1 MQLRLEETQK
11 ATHVHQQRHNWEV
24 QINEEKRAL
33 MIQLQKEKT
42 HHEALKVEA
51 DEYKRHVMRW
61 EQDFKTAKRE
71 LITLVGDS
79 LMRTE
84 EGREV
89 RMNDTTSSELSLS
102 SWLRAANENVAKL
115 KRLVDMIC

>member
-1 MQLRLEETQK
+1 
-11 ATHVHQQRHNWEV
+11 
-24 QINEEKRAL
+24 